1 MRREGRKKTA
11 WLVGRSNFII
21 SPVPVPVHGGAEDD
35 KKENIRR
42 EGDILSNAAT
52 SMAYNKPRPMMR
64 KRKWG
69 QVVWRQEM
77 KQSGNDK
84 VDRGR
89 SLGESATTTMIG
101 LVDSAAPLAVTDNDA
116 AQCPG
121 GALALP

>member
-1 MRREGRKKTA
+1 MEAPRTTRRRT
-11 WLVGRSNFII
+11 
-21 SPVPVPVHGGAEDD
+21 EDG
-35 KKENIRR
+35 K
-42 EGDILSNAAT
+42 GMAT
-52 SMAYNKPRPMMR
+52 PMAHNEPRPMMR

-116 AQCPG
+116 AQCPV